1 MSRIG
6 LVAPVLAVRA
16 GLNALLEG
24 AGIEVGW
31 QAGSLLEIEPYLG
44 DCDLLV
50 VYTNELSRIEL
61 DQTIQNADG
70 RLGQLGRL
78 GLLLLVD
85 RPLEIPDLSGMG
97 LRAWGVLPLEASG
110 AELAA
115 ALQALDEGLIV
126 STPALARLR
135 FGDPPEREGA
145 GQDNPLTEREMQ
157 VLQHLAQGLAN
168 KQIGV
173 ALGISE
179 HTVKFHVAA
188 IYHKLGAANRAE
200 AVRLGV
206 QNGLVTL

>member
-6 LVAPVLAVRA
+6 LVAQVLAVRA
-16 GLNALLEG
+16 GLNALLEA
-24 AGIEVGW
+24 AGMQVVW
-31 QAGSLLEIEPYLG
+31 QAGSLPEIEPYLG
-44 DCDLLV
+44 DGDLLV
-50 VYTNELSRIEL
+50 LYTNEFSRFEL

-70 RLGQLGRL
+70 RLGQLG
-78 GLLLLVD
+78 LLLLVD
-85 RPLEIPDLSGMG
+85 RPLEIPDLSDMG
-97 LRAWGVLPLEASG
+97 LRAWGVLPLEASSS
-110 AELAA
+110 ELAA
-115 ALQALDEGLIV
+115 ALHALDEGLIV
-126 STPALARLR
+126 STPVLARLR
-135 FGDPPEREGA
+135 FGNQPEQEGA
-145 GQDNPLTEREMQ
+145 GQDSPLTEREMQ

-188 IYHKLGAANRAE
+188 IYQKLGAANRAE

>member
-16 GLNALLEG
+16 GLNALLEA
-24 AGIEVGW
+24 AGIEVVW

-50 VYTNELSRIEL
+50 LYTTEVPRIEL
-61 DQTIQNADG
+61 GQAIQNADG
-70 RLGQLGRL
+70 RLGQL

-85 RPLEIPDLSGMG
+85 RPLEIPDLSEMG

-135 FGDPPEREGA
+135 FGDPPEREIA

-168 KQIGV
+168 KQIGQ

-206 QNGLVTL
+206 QNGFVAL

>member
-1 MSRIG
+1 
-6 LVAPVLAVRA
+6 VAPVLAVRA

-24 AGIEVGW
+24 AGVEVDC
-31 QAGSLLEIEPYLG
+31 QAGSLAEIEPYLEA
-44 DCDLLV
+44 CDVLV
-50 VYTNELSRIEL
+50 LFASDLSSAELSRVFQIIE
-61 DQTIQNADG
+61 
-70 RLGQLGRL
+70 GRL

-85 RPLEIPDLSGMG
+85 RPQEIPDLAGIG
-97 LRAWGVLPLEASG
+97 LRALGVLTLEASG

-115 ALQALDEGLIV
+115 AIQALDEGLIV
-126 STPALARLR
+126 STPALAQLR
-135 FGDPPEREGA
+135 FGTRLEREA
-145 GQDNPLTEREMQ
+145 SGQDSPLTRREMD
-157 VLQHLAQGLAN
+157 VLQYLARGLAN

-188 IYHKLGAANRAE
+188 IYNKLGAANRAE

>member
-1 MSRIG
+1 MIRVG

-24 AGIEVGW
+24 AGIEVVW
-31 QAGSLLEIEPYLG
+31 QAGSLAEIEPHL
-44 DCDLLV
+44 DNCDLLV
-50 VYTNELSRIEL
+50 LYTNTVSRIEL
-61 DQTIQNADG
+61 DRTTQHADG
-70 RLGQLGRL
+70 RLGQLG
-78 GLLLLVD
+78 LLVLVD
-85 RPLEIPDLSGMG
+85 RPQEIPDLNGLG

-115 ALQALDEGLIV
+115 AIQALDEGLIV
-126 STPALARLR
+126 SMPALAQLH
-135 FGDPPEREGA
+135 FGNRTERDGS
-145 GQDNPLTEREMQ
+145 GQDSPLTARELD
-157 VLQHLAQGLAN
+157 VLQYLARGLAN
-168 KQIGV
+168 KQIGL

-188 IYHKLGAANRAE
+188 IYNKLGAANRAE